1 MANIHEIAKLAGVS
15 SATVSRVI
23 NNHPYVSEPTRQRV
37 QEVIDRLDYVPN
49 LNAVSLK
56 KGMTKLIGIISLS
69 FNDSL
74 GLFVRGF
81 TMYAQEHGF
90 NIALFITNGEKGRE
104 LEALEMLRR
113 KQLDALVCMI
123 RVNEWS
129 VIEHYT
135 KYGPIVTWQRVNIE
149 AIPSVFMDQYQGYTM
164 ALEHLYARGYRKI
177 VNVYGNMRGLNTK
190 ERIRA
195 YHDFCEKYDL
205 DAEAFP
211 HFYDLNSIEAG
222 EQIAHWWA
230 EREQTDRP
238 DAFACSTDY
247 LAAGL
252 LTEARRL
259 GVSVPG
265 DFAVVGFDN
274 TEISHLL
281 DLTTIHYPIDKQA
294 ENAFIMICNALEG
307 LDETIHHLEFKL
319 VERATT

>member
-37 QEVIDRLDYVPN
+37 QEVINRLDYVPN
-49 LNAVSLK
+49 LNAISLK
-56 KGMTKLIGIISLS
+56 TGMTKLIGIVSVS

-74 GLFVRGF
+74 NLFVRGF

-90 NIALFITNGEKGRE
+90 NIALFITNGDKERE

-135 KYGPIVTWQRVNIE
+135 KYGPIVTWQRVTIE
-149 AIPSVFMDQYQGYTM
+149 AIPSVFMDQYQGYTL
-164 ALEHLYARGYRKI
+164 ALEHLYSRGYRKI

-211 HFYDLNSIEAG
+211 HFYGLNSIAEG
-222 EQIAHWWA
+222 EQIAHWWV
-230 EREQTDRP
+230 EQPNKP

-259 GVSVPG
+259 DVSVP
-265 DFAVVGFDN
+265 DQFAVVGFDN

-294 ENAFIMICNALEG
+294 ENAFIMIRNTLEG
-307 LDETIHHLEFKL
+307 LEEALHHLEFRL

>member
-56 KGMTKLIGIISLS
+56 KGMTKLIGIISIS

-74 GLFVRGF
+74 SVFVRGF
-81 TMYAQEHGF
+81 TTYAQEHGF
-90 NIALFITNGEKGRE
+90 NIALFITNGEKERE

-149 AIPSVFMDQYQGYTM
+149 TIPSVFMDQYQGYM
-164 ALEHLYARGYRKI
+164 LALEHLYARGYRSI

-195 YHDFCEKYDL
+195 YHDFCKKYDL
-205 DAEAFP
+205 DADAFS

-222 EQIAHWWA
+222 EQIAHWWG
-230 EREQTDRP
+230 EQPNKP

-259 GVSVPG
+259 GVSVPS
-265 DFAVVGFDN
+265 DVAVMGFDN

-294 ENAFIMICNALEG
+294 ENAFIMIWNALEG
-307 LDETIHHLEFKL
+307 LNEALHPLEFKL

>member
-1 MANIHEIAKLAGVS
+1 
-15 SATVSRVI
+15 
-23 NNHPYVSEPTRQRV
+23 
-37 QEVIDRLDYVPN
+37 
-49 LNAVSLK
+49 
-56 KGMTKLIGIISLS
+56 MTKLIGIISLS

-90 NIALFITNGEKGRE
+90 NIALFITNGEKERE

-149 AIPSVFMDQYQGYTM
+149 AIPSVFMDQYQGYTL

-177 VNVYGNMRGLNTK
+177 VNVYGSMRGLNTK

-211 HFYDLNSIEAG
+211 HFYDLNSIAAG

-230 EREQTDRP
+230 ERAPTDRP

-259 GVSVPG
+259 GVSVPS

-294 ENAFIMICNALEG
+294 ENAFIMIRNALEG

-319 VERATT
+319 VERVTT

>member
-49 LNAVSLK
+49 LNAISLK
-56 KGMTKLIGIISLS
+56 TGMTKLIGIISVS

-74 GLFVRGF
+74 NLFVRGF

-90 NIALFITNGEKGRE
+90 NIALFITNGDKERE

-129 VIEHYT
+129 VIEYYT
-135 KYGPIVTWQRVNIE
+135 KYGPIVTWQRVTIE
-149 AIPSVFMDQYQGYTM
+149 AIPSVFMDQYQGYTL

-205 DAEAFP
+205 DAEAFT
-211 HFYDLNSIEAG
+211 HFYGLNSIAEG
-222 EQIAHWWA
+222 EQIAHWWG
-230 EREQTDRP
+230 EQPNKP

-259 GVSVPG
+259 DVSVP
-265 DFAVVGFDN
+265 DQFAVVGFDN

-294 ENAFIMICNALEG
+294 ENAFILIRNTLEG
-307 LDETIHHLEFKL
+307 LDETLHHLEFKL

>member
-135 KYGPIVTWQRVNIE
+135 KYGSIVTWQRVNIE
-149 AIPSVFMDQYQGYTM
+149 AVPSVFMDQYQGYTL
-164 ALEHLYARGYRKI
+164 ALEHLYTRGYRKI
-177 VNVYGNMRGLNTK
+177 VNVYGSMRGLNTK

-205 DAEAFP
+205 DAGAFP

-230 EREQTDRP
+230 ERAPTDRP

-259 GVSVPG
+259 GVSVPS

-294 ENAFIMICNALEG
+294 ENAFIMIRNALEG

>member
-49 LNAVSLK
+49 LNAISLK
-56 KGMTKLIGIISLS
+56 TGMTKLIGIISVT

-74 GLFVRGF
+74 NVFVRGF

-90 NIALFITNGEKGRE
+90 NIALFITNGDKERE

-135 KYGPIVTWQRVNIE
+135 KYGPIVTWQRVTIE
-149 AIPSVFMDQYQGYTM
+149 AIPSVFMDQYQGYTL

-195 YHDFCEKYDL
+195 YHDFCENYDL

-211 HFYDLNSIEAG
+211 HFYGLNSIAEG
-222 EQIAHWWA
+222 EQIAHWWGV
-230 EREQTDRP
+230 QPYKP

-259 GVSVPG
+259 DISVP
-265 DFAVVGFDN
+265 DQFAVVGFDN

-294 ENAFIMICNALEG
+294 ENAFILIRNTLEG
-307 LDETIHHLEFKL
+307 LDESLHPLEFKL

>member
-49 LNAVSLK
+49 LNAISLK
-56 KGMTKLIGIISLS
+56 TGMTKLIGIISIS

-74 GLFVRGF
+74 NLFVRGF

-90 NIALFITNGEKGRE
+90 NIALFITNGDKERE

-135 KYGPIVTWQRVNIE
+135 KYGPIVTWQRVSIE
-149 AIPSVFMDQYQGYTM
+149 AIPSVFMDQYQGYTL
-164 ALEHLYARGYRKI
+164 ALEHLYARGYRRI

-195 YHDFCEKYDL
+195 YRDFCEKYDL
-205 DAEAFP
+205 DAEVFP
-211 HFYDLNSIEAG
+211 HFYNLNTIEAG
-222 EQIAHWWA
+222 ENIAHWWI
-230 EREQTDRP
+230 EQTDKP

-259 GVSVPG
+259 DVSVP
-265 DFAVVGFDN
+265 DQFAVVGFDN

-294 ENAFIMICNALEG
+294 ENAFIMIRNTLEG
-307 LDETIHHLEFKL
+307 LDETLHHLEFKL